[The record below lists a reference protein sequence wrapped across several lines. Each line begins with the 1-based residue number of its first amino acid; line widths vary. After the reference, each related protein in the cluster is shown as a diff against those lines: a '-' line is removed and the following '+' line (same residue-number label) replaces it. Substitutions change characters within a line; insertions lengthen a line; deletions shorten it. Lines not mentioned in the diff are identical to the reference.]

1 MNHGP
6 LLHVLAQASEEADAA
21 YSSKKPPK
29 GKPWPR
35 DRYLREIKRIRPANV
50 VLAGPDFVGVTACL
64 QELSGLGYAVTH
76 REAEQV
82 SARVFDLARFR
93 ALQQAWQRC
102 CVASG
107 TTVTDTSPWAYYYK
121 HALMLPPEQRANCL
135 AELAALR
142 LPDLTVLLTC
152 SGREV
157 GRRGSPL
164 SGTPVDTVALSALT
178 HMRELSLLPGPQLT
192 VDTTLAPPDVV
203 ASKVDAAIRRKLF
216 RVLSAHVAEAA
227 I

>member
-1 MNHGP
+1 
-6 LLHVLAQASEEADAA
+6 
-21 YSSKKPPK
+21 
-29 GKPWPR
+29 
-35 DRYLREIKRIRPANV
+35 
-50 VLAGPDFVGVTACL
+50 
-64 QELSGLGYAVTH
+64 
-76 REAEQV
+76 
-82 SARVFDLARFR
+82 
-93 ALQQAWQRC
+93 
-102 CVASG
+102 
-107 TTVTDTSPWAYYYK
+107 
-121 HALMLPPEQRANCL
+121 MLPPEQRANCL

-164 SGTPVDTVALSALT
+164 SGTSVDTVALSALT

>member
-1 MNHGP
+1 
-6 LLHVLAQASEEADAA
+6 
-21 YSSKKPPK
+21 
-29 GKPWPR
+29 
-35 DRYLREIKRIRPANV
+35 
-50 VLAGPDFVGVTACL
+50 
-64 QELSGLGYAVTH
+64 
-76 REAEQV
+76 
-82 SARVFDLARFR
+82 
-93 ALQQAWQRC
+93 
-102 CVASG
+102 
-107 TTVTDTSPWAYYYK
+107 
-121 HALMLPPEQRANCL
+121 MLPPEQRATCL

-216 RVLSAHVAEAA
+216 RVLSAHMVEAA